1 MADYEDFD
9 YNKPMSFTI
18 WKKLF
23 PFIMPERKNLLR
35 CALLMF
41 SVAAIDIA
49 FPLLLGYAIKHN
61 IQPRSAD
68 NIGILIAIT
77 VFLVTVQALNVYGFV
92 ALGLRA
98 EVSMS
103 RRLRNAIFIHLQ
115 KLSLSYYN
123 KTPVGYLMART
134 NSDTGR
140 IGDLIAW
147 GLIDFTWS
155 VFYCVGAVIAMF
167 LVHWKL
173 ALFVCATIPF
183 MALLTW
189 FFQSRILAVNRVMRK
204 LNSKMTGAMN
214 EGITGARTVKVLVAE
229 DQSLAE
235 YAAITSEYRTNANH
249 MARLRSVFIP
259 STLFIGSLATAAVLG
274 YGGWE
279 IVALGADLSILAI
292 FLQYAGGF
300 FHPIQ
305 NIARIFTDFVS
316 TQANVERV
324 CNLLEQSPG
333 ITDTPEVIEKYG
345 DVFAPKK
352 ENWEPIKGDVE
363 FRDVT
368 FRYPDGNLRRDAARR
383 RIPDGHENVLEHFNL
398 HVPAGTYIAI
408 VGETGAGKS
417 TLVNL
422 VCRFFEPTAGEILID
437 GRDYRE
443 RSQHWLHSAFGY
455 VLQSPHL
462 FSGAIRENIRY
473 GRLEAG
479 DEEVEKAAAIV
490 HADKIIAKLEKGFD
504 TEVGEGGDRLSTGEK
519 QLISFARA
527 VLADPRIF
535 ILDEATSS
543 VDTEMEALLQDAIH
557 TLREGRTSFVIAHR
571 LSTIRGADVILVVD
585 NGKIIERGTHAELMA
600 KRGHYHQLYTRQFNE
615 ETEEAVLRE

>member
-9 YNKPMSFTI
+9 YNKHMSFKI
-18 WKKLF
+18 WKKMF
-23 PFIMPERKNLLR
+23 PFIMSERKNLIY
-35 CALLMF
+35 CAVLML
-41 SVAAIDIA
+41 SVAIVDVV
-49 FPLLLGYAIKHN
+49 FPLLLGYAIRHN
-61 IQPRSAD
+61 IQPQTAD
-68 NIGILIAIT
+68 GVWILLA
-77 VFLVTVQALNVYGFV
+77 VVSFLVTLQAINTYGFV
-92 ALGLRA
+92 ALGIRA
-98 EVSMS
+98 EVGMC
-103 RRLRNAIFIHLQ
+103 RRMRNSVFSHLQ
-115 KLSLSYYN
+115 SLSLSYYN

-140 IGDLIAW
+140 IGDLVAW

-155 VFYCVGAVIAMF
+155 ALYCIGAVIAMF

-173 ALFVCATIPF
+173 ALIVCVTIPLL
-183 MALLTW
+183 ALLTW
-189 FFQSRILAVNRVMRK
+189 FFQSRILSVNRIMRK

-229 DQSLAE
+229 KQSFTE
-235 YAAITSEYRTNANH
+235 FSSITSEYRSYAIR

-259 STLFIGSLATAAVLG
+259 SSLFIGSMATAAIIS

-279 IVALGADLSILAI
+279 IVVLGADLSILAI

-300 FHPIQ
+300 FWPIQ

-324 CNLLEQSPG
+324 SALLEQSPG
-333 ITDTPEVIEKYG
+333 ITDRPDVVEKYG
-345 DVFAPKK
+345 DFFTPKK
-352 ENWEPIKGDVE
+352 ENWEPITGDVE

-368 FRYPDGNLRRDAARR
+368 FRYPDGHR
-383 RIPDGHENVLEHFNL
+383 NVLEHFNL
-398 HVPAGTYIAI
+398 HVHAGTYVAI

-422 VCRFFEPTAGEILID
+422 VCRFFEPTSGEVLVD

-443 RSQHWLHSAFGY
+443 RSQLWLHSAFGY

-462 FSGAIRENIRY
+462 FSGTIRENIRY
-473 GRLEAG
+473 GRLEAT

-490 HADKIIAKLEKGFD
+490 HADKIIAKMEKGFD
-504 TEVGEGGDRLSTGEK
+504 TEAGEGGDRLSTGEK

-543 VDTEMEALLQDAIH
+543 VDTEMEMLLQNAIH
-557 TLREGRTSFVIAHR
+557 TLLEGRTSFVIAHR
-571 LSTIRGADVILVVD
+571 LSTIRGADIILVVED
-585 NGKIIERGTHAELMA
+585 GKIIERGNHSELMA
-600 KRGHYHQLYTRQFNE
+600 RRGHYFELYTRQFE
-615 ETEEAVLRE
+615 EEAEENVLK

>member
-1 MADYEDFD
+1 MADYEDID
-9 YNKPMSFTI
+9 YNKPMSFKI
-18 WKKLF
+18 WKKML
-23 PFIMPERKNLLR
+23 PFIRPEKKNLFL
-35 CALLMF
+35 CMALMF
-41 SVAAIDIA
+41 SVAVVDII
-49 FPLLLGYAIKHN
+49 FPLLLGYAIKNN
-61 IQPRSAD
+61 IQPKSAD
-68 NIGILIAIT
+68 GILPLLCIT
-77 VFLVTVQALNVYGFV
+77 VFLITIQAINVKYFV
-92 ALGLRA
+92 SIGIRA
-98 EVSMS
+98 EVGMC
-103 RRLRNAIFIHLQ
+103 RALRNAVFLHLQ
-115 KLSLSYYN
+115 SLSLSYYN

-155 VFYCVGAVIAMF
+155 VFYCIGAVIAMF
-167 LVHWKL
+167 MVHWKL
-173 ALFVCATIPF
+173 ALMVCATVPVL
-183 MALLTW
+183 ALLTW
-189 FFQSRILAVNRVMRK
+189 FFQKRILSVNRIMRK

-214 EGITGARTVKVLVAE
+214 EGITGARTVKVLTAE
-229 DQSLAE
+229 EQSLAE
-235 YAAITSEYRTNANH
+235 YSAITGEYRSHANR

-259 STLFIGSLATAAVLG
+259 VTLFIGSIATAAVLS
-274 YGGWE
+274 YGGYE
-279 IVALGADLSILAI
+279 IVFLGAELSILAI

-300 FHPIQ
+300 FYPIQ
-305 NIARIFTDFVS
+305 NIARILTDIVS

-324 CNLLEQSPG
+324 SSLLEQNPG
-333 ITDTPEVIEKYG
+333 ITDRPEVIEKYG
-345 DVFAPKK
+345 DVFSPKK
-352 ENWEPIKGDVE
+352 ENWEPINGDVE

-368 FRYPDGNLRRDAARR
+368 FRYPDGS
-383 RIPDGHENVLEHFNL
+383 ENVLEHFNL
-398 HVPAGTYIAI
+398 HIPAGTYIAI

-422 VCRFFEPTAGEILID
+422 VCRFFEPTGGEILID

-443 RSQHWLHSAFGY
+443 RSQLWLHSAFGY

-462 FSGAIRENIRY
+462 FSGSIRENIRY
-473 GRLEAG
+473 GRLEASG
-479 DEEVEKAAAIV
+479 EEVEKAAAIV

-557 TLREGRTSFVIAHR
+557 TLLEGRTSFVIAHR
-571 LSTIRGADVILVVD
+571 LSTIRGADIIIVVD
-585 NGKIIERGTHAELMA
+585 DGKIIERGTHTELME
-600 KRGHYHQLYTRQFNE
+600 KRGHYYKLYTRQFE
-615 ETEEAVLRE
+615 EEAEEEALRG

>member
-1 MADYEDFD
+1 LADYEDFD
-9 YNKPMSFTI
+9 YNKHMSFKI
-18 WKKLF
+18 WKKMF
-23 PFIMPERKNLLR
+23 PFIMSERKNLIY
-35 CALLMF
+35 CAVLML
-41 SVAAIDIA
+41 SVAIVDVV
-49 FPLLLGYAIKHN
+49 FPLLLGYAIRHN
-61 IQPRSAD
+61 IQPQTAD
-68 NIGILIAIT
+68 GVWILLA
-77 VFLVTVQALNVYGFV
+77 VVSFLVTLQAINTYGFV
-92 ALGLRA
+92 ALGIRA
-98 EVSMS
+98 EVGMC
-103 RRLRNAIFIHLQ
+103 RRMRNSVFSHLQ
-115 KLSLSYYN
+115 SLSLSYYN

-140 IGDLIAW
+140 IGDLVAW

-155 VFYCVGAVIAMF
+155 ALYCIGAVIAMF

-173 ALFVCATIPF
+173 ALIVCVTIPLL
-183 MALLTW
+183 ALLTW
-189 FFQSRILAVNRVMRK
+189 FFQSRILSVNRIMRK

-229 DQSLAE
+229 KQSFTE
-235 YAAITSEYRTNANH
+235 FSSITSEYRSYAIR

-259 STLFIGSLATAAVLG
+259 SSLFIGSMATAAIIS

-279 IVALGADLSILAI
+279 IVVLGADLSILAI

-300 FHPIQ
+300 FWPIQ

-324 CNLLEQSPG
+324 SALLEQSPG
-333 ITDTPEVIEKYG
+333 ITDRPDVVEKYG
-345 DVFAPKK
+345 DFFTPKK
-352 ENWEPIKGDVE
+352 ENWEPITGDVE

-368 FRYPDGNLRRDAARR
+368 FRYPDGHR
-383 RIPDGHENVLEHFNL
+383 NVLEHFNL
-398 HVPAGTYIAI
+398 HVHAGTYVAI

-422 VCRFFEPTAGEILID
+422 VCRFFEPTSGEVLVD

-443 RSQHWLHSAFGY
+443 RSQLWLHSAFGY

-462 FSGAIRENIRY
+462 FSGTIRENIRY
-473 GRLEAG
+473 GRLEAT

-490 HADKIIAKLEKGFD
+490 HADKIIAKMEKGFD
-504 TEVGEGGDRLSTGEK
+504 TEAGEGGDRLSTGEK

-543 VDTEMEALLQDAIH
+543 VDTEMEMLLQNAIH
-557 TLREGRTSFVIAHR
+557 TLLEGRTSFVIAHR
-571 LSTIRGADVILVVD
+571 LSTIRGADIILVVED
-585 NGKIIERGTHAELMA
+585 GKIIERGNHSELMA
-600 KRGHYHQLYTRQFNE
+600 RRGHYFELYTRQFE
-615 ETEEAVLRE
+615 EEAEENVLK

>member
-9 YNKPMSFTI
+9 YNKSMSLKI
-18 WKKLF
+18 WKKMF
-23 PFIMPERKNLLR
+23 PFILSERKNLIY
-35 CALLMF
+35 CAFLML
-41 SVAAIDIA
+41 SVAVVDVV
-49 FPLLLGYAIKHN
+49 FPLLLGYAIRNN
-61 IQPRSAD
+61 IQPRTAD
-68 NIGILIAIT
+68 GMWILLA
-77 VFLVTVQALNVYGFV
+77 VVAFLVTLQAINTYGFV
-92 ALGLRA
+92 ALGIRA
-98 EVSMS
+98 EVGMC
-103 RRLRNAIFIHLQ
+103 RRMRNSVFSHLQ
-115 KLSLSYYN
+115 SLSLSYYN

-140 IGDLIAW
+140 IGDLVAW

-155 VFYCVGAVIAMF
+155 AFYCIGAVIAMF
-167 LVHWKL
+167 LVHWRL
-173 ALFVCATIPF
+173 ALIVCATIPLL
-183 MALLTW
+183 ALLTW
-189 FFQSRILAVNRVMRK
+189 FFQSRILSVNRVMRK

-214 EGITGARTVKVLVAE
+214 EGITGARTVKVLTAE
-229 DQSLAE
+229 QQSFTE
-235 YAAITSEYRTNANH
+235 FSSITSEYRSYAIR

-259 STLFIGSLATAAVLG
+259 ASLFIGSLATAAVLS

-279 IVALGADLSILAI
+279 IVVIGADLSILAV

-300 FHPIQ
+300 FWPIQ

-324 CNLLEQSPG
+324 NGLLEQSPG
-333 ITDTPEVIEKYG
+333 ITDRPEVIEKYG
-345 DVFAPKK
+345 DFFAPKK
-352 ENWEPIKGDVE
+352 ENWEPITGDVE

-368 FRYPDGNLRRDAARR
+368 FRYPDGHR
-383 RIPDGHENVLEHFNL
+383 NVLEHFNL
-398 HVPAGTYIAI
+398 HVHAGTYIAI

-422 VCRFFEPTAGEILID
+422 VCRFFEPTSGEILVD

-443 RSQHWLHSAFGY
+443 RSQLWLHSAFGY

-462 FSGAIRENIRY
+462 FSGTIRENIRY
-473 GRLEAG
+473 GRLDAT

-490 HADKIIAKLEKGFD
+490 HADKIIAKMEKGFD
-504 TEVGEGGDRLSTGEK
+504 TEAGEGGDRLSTGEK

-543 VDTEMEALLQDAIH
+543 VDTEMEMLLQDAIH
-557 TLREGRTSFVIAHR
+557 TLLEGRTSFVIAHR
-571 LSTIRGADVILVVD
+571 LSTIRGANIILVVD
-585 NGKIIERGTHAELMA
+585 EGKIIERGTHKELMTR
-600 KRGHYHQLYTRQFNE
+600 RGHYYELYTRQFE
-615 ETEEAVLRE
+615 EEAEEDALK

>member
-9 YNKPMSFTI
+9 YNKSMSFKT
-18 WKKLF
+18 WKKMF
-23 PFIMPERKNLLR
+23 PFILSERKNLIY
-35 CALLMF
+35 CAFLML
-41 SVAAIDIA
+41 SVAIVDVV
-49 FPLLLGYAIKHN
+49 FPLLLGYAIRNN
-61 IQPRSAD
+61 IQPRSTD
-68 NIGILIAIT
+68 GMWILLA
-77 VFLVTVQALNVYGFV
+77 VVSFLVTLQAINTYGFV
-92 ALGLRA
+92 ALGIRA
-98 EVSMS
+98 EVGMC
-103 RRLRNAIFIHLQ
+103 RRMRNTVFSHLQ
-115 KLSLSYYN
+115 SLSLSYYN

-140 IGDLIAW
+140 IGDLVAW

-155 VFYCVGAVIAMF
+155 AFYCIGAVIAMF
-167 LVHWKL
+167 LVHWRL
-173 ALFVCATIPF
+173 ALIVCATIPLL
-183 MALLTW
+183 ALLTW
-189 FFQSRILAVNRVMRK
+189 FFQSRILSVNRVMRK

-214 EGITGARTVKVLVAE
+214 EGITGARTVKVLTAE
-229 DQSLAE
+229 QQSFTE
-235 YAAITSEYRTNANH
+235 FSSITSEYRSYAIR
-249 MARLRSVFIP
+249 MARFRSVFIP
-259 STLFIGSLATAAVLG
+259 SSLFIGSLATAAVLS

-279 IVALGADLSILAI
+279 IVVIGADLSILAV

-300 FHPIQ
+300 FWPIQ

-324 CNLLEQSPG
+324 NGLLEQNPG
-333 ITDTPEVIEKYG
+333 ITDSPEVIEKYG
-345 DVFAPKK
+345 DFFAPKK
-352 ENWEPIKGDVE
+352 ENWEPIIGDVE

-368 FRYPDGNLRRDAARR
+368 FRYPDGHR
-383 RIPDGHENVLEHFNL
+383 NVLEHFNL
-398 HVPAGTYIAI
+398 HVLAGTYIAI

-422 VCRFFEPTAGEILID
+422 VCRFFEPTSGEILVD

-443 RSQHWLHSAFGY
+443 RSQLWLHSAFGY

-473 GRLEAG
+473 GRLDAT

-490 HADKIIAKLEKGFD
+490 HADKIIAKMENGFD
-504 TEVGEGGDRLSTGEK
+504 TEAGEGGDRLSTGEK

-543 VDTEMEALLQDAIH
+543 VDTEMEMLLQDAIH
-557 TLREGRTSFVIAHR
+557 TLLEGRTSFVIAHR
-571 LSTIRGADVILVVD
+571 LSTIRNANVILVVD
-585 NGKIIERGTHAELMA
+585 DGKIIERGTHKELMA
-600 KRGHYHQLYTRQFNE
+600 QRGHYYELYTRQFE
-615 ETEEAVLRE
+615 EEAEEEALK